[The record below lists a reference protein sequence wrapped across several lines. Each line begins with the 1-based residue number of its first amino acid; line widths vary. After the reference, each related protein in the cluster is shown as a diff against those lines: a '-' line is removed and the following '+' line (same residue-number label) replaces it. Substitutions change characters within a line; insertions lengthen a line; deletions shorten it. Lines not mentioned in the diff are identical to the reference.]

1 MPSMGESSLL
11 LGVGSTK
18 PNNAKMPFG
27 VISYGMAITV
37 GDHIGDHEVI
47 STLGSGG
54 MGHVYQVRH
63 MISHRVEAMKVLL
76 PGRPATEEIA
86 QRFLREIRL
95 LASLDHPNIAVLH
108 TAFRHEGELIM
119 IMEFVE
125 GQTLR
130 AKLDTNSVMMGRSI
144 DYIQQVLSGLAY
156 AHTRGVIHRD
166 IKPSNI
172 MINRDDRVKLVD
184 FGLAFPTLGSDVTRP
199 GAILGSLHYM
209 SPEQVMGEQ
218 LDARSD
224 LYSVGVTLYQLITG
238 RLPFDGTGEYAIASS
253 HLRAMPTDPVAINPN
268 IPPLLS
274 EAVMKSLAK
283 TPESRFQTAAEFLE
297 ALRAI
302 RWDEATTLL
311 IPARR
316 TREPDEHTPAVHG
329 SLSASDNSKK
339 TSLGQRELESVSRE
353 LAFHIG
359 PIARLVVNR
368 AAKKAVNLDE
378 LYALVA
384 KEIDAEESRKRFLA
398 TRRNLSST

>member
-1 MPSMGESSLL
+1 MP
-11 LGVGSTK
+11 
-18 PNNAKMPFG
+18 
-27 VISYGMAITV
+27 IIV
-37 GDHIGDHEVI
+37 GDQVGDHEVI
-47 STLGSGG
+47 GTLGSGG
-54 MGHVYQVRH
+54 MGHVYKVRH
-63 MISHRVEAMKVLL
+63 TISHRVEAMKVLL

-95 LASLDHPNIAVLH
+95 LASLDHPNIAALH
-108 TAFRHEGELIM
+108 TAHRHEGELIM
-119 IMEFVE
+119 IMEFIE

-130 AKLDTNSVMMGRSI
+130 EKLDANSVMMGKSV

-156 AHTRGVIHRD
+156 AHARGIIHRD

-172 MINRDDRVKLVD
+172 MINREDRVKLVD

-238 RLPFDGTGEYAIASS
+238 RLPFDGAGEYAIASS
-253 HLRAMPTDPVAINPN
+253 HLRAMAADPISINPN
-268 IPPLLS
+268 IPPQLS
-274 EAVMKSLAK
+274 EAVTKSLAK
-283 TPESRFQTAAEFLE
+283 SPENRFQTAADFLE
-297 ALRAI
+297 AIRAI

-311 IPARR
+311 IPAHR
-316 TREPDEHTPAVHG
+316 TRDPNEHTPAVYG
-329 SLSASDNSKK
+329 SVSPFGNSKK
-339 TSLGQRELESVSRE
+339 TALDPNALESVSRE

-368 AAKKAVNLDE
+368 AAKQAINLDE
-378 LYALVA
+378 LYTLVA

-398 TRRNLSST
+398 TRRKLSSS

>member
-1 MPSMGESSLL
+1 MP
-11 LGVGSTK
+11 
-18 PNNAKMPFG
+18 
-27 VISYGMAITV
+27 IIV
-37 GDHIGDHEVI
+37 GDQVGDHEVI
-47 STLGSGG
+47 GTLGSGG
-54 MGHVYQVRH
+54 MGHVYKVRH
-63 MISHRVEAMKVLL
+63 TISHRVEAMKVLL

-95 LASLDHPNIAVLH
+95 LASLDHPNIAALH
-108 TAFRHEGELIM
+108 TAHRHEGELIM
-119 IMEFVE
+119 IMEFIE

-130 AKLDTNSVMMGRSI
+130 EKLDANSVMMGKSV

-156 AHTRGVIHRD
+156 AHARGIIHRD

-172 MINRDDRVKLVD
+172 MINREDRVKLVD

-224 LYSVGVTLYQLITG
+224 LYSVGVTLYQLLTG
-238 RLPFDGTGEYAIASS
+238 RLPFDGAGEYAIASS
-253 HLRAMPTDPVAINPN
+253 HLRALAADPISINPN
-268 IPPLLS
+268 IPPQLS
-274 EAVMKSLAK
+274 EAVTKSLAK
-283 TPESRFQTAAEFLE
+283 SPENRFQTAADFLE
-297 ALRAI
+297 AVRAI

-311 IPARR
+311 IPAHR
-316 TREPDEHTPAVHG
+316 TRDPNEHTPAIYG
-329 SLSASDNSKK
+329 SVSPFGNSKK
-339 TSLGQRELESVSRE
+339 TAIDPTALESVSRE

-368 AAKKAVNLDE
+368 AAKQAMNLDE

-398 TRRNLSST
+398 TRRKLSSS

>member
-1 MPSMGESSLL
+1 MPI
-11 LGVGSTK
+11 
-18 PNNAKMPFG
+18 N
-27 VISYGMAITV
+27 V
-37 GDHIGDHEVI
+37 GDHVGDHEVI
-47 STLGSGG
+47 GTLGSGG
-54 MGHVYQVRH
+54 MGHVYKVRH
-63 MISHRVEAMKVLL
+63 TISHRVEAMKVLL

-108 TAFRHEGELIM
+108 TALRHEGELIM
-119 IMEFVE
+119 IMEYVE

-130 AKLDTNSVMMGRSI
+130 EKLDTNSVMMGRSV
-144 DYIQQVLSGLAY
+144 DYIQQVLSGLVY
-156 AHTRGVIHRD
+156 AHSRGIIHRD

-172 MINRDDRVKLVD
+172 MITRDDRVKLVD

-224 LYSVGVTLYQLITG
+224 LYSVGVTLYQLLTG
-238 RLPFDGTGEYAIASS
+238 RLPFDGAGEYAIASS
-253 HLRAMPTDPVAINPN
+253 HLRAIAADPISINPN
-268 IPPLLS
+268 IPPQLS
-274 EAVMKSLAK
+274 EAVTKSLAK
-283 TPESRFQTAAEFLE
+283 SPESRFQTAAEFLE
-297 ALRAI
+297 ALRTV

-316 TREPDEHTPAVHG
+316 TKDPNEHTPAIYG
-329 SLSASDNSKK
+329 SVSPFDNSRK
-339 TSLGQRELESVSRE
+339 TAIDPNALESVSRE

-368 AAKKAVNLDE
+368 AAKQAVNLDE

-398 TRRNLSST
+398 TRRRLSSS

>member
-1 MPSMGESSLL
+1 MP
-11 LGVGSTK
+11 
-18 PNNAKMPFG
+18 
-27 VISYGMAITV
+27 IIV
-37 GDHIGDHEVI
+37 GDQVGDHEVI
-47 STLGSGG
+47 GTLGSGG
-54 MGHVYQVRH
+54 MGHVYKVRH
-63 MISHRVEAMKVLL
+63 TISHRVEAMKVLL

-95 LASLDHPNIAVLH
+95 LASLDHPNIAALH
-108 TAFRHEGELIM
+108 TAHRHEGELIM
-119 IMEFVE
+119 IMEFIE

-130 AKLDTNSVMMGRSI
+130 EKLDANSVMMGKSV

-156 AHTRGVIHRD
+156 AHARGIIHRD

-172 MINRDDRVKLVD
+172 MINREDRVKLVD

-224 LYSVGVTLYQLITG
+224 LYSVGVTLYQLLTG
-238 RLPFDGTGEYAIASS
+238 RLPFDGAGEYAIASS
-253 HLRAMPTDPVAINPN
+253 HLRALAADPISINPN
-268 IPPLLS
+268 IPPQLS
-274 EAVMKSLAK
+274 EAVTKSLAK
-283 TPESRFQTAAEFLE
+283 SPDNRFQTAADFLE
-297 ALRAI
+297 AVRAI

-311 IPARR
+311 IPAHR
-316 TREPDEHTPAVHG
+316 TRDPNEHTPAIYEG
-329 SLSASDNSKK
+329 LSPSSNSKK
-339 TSLGQRELESVSRE
+339 TAIDPTALESVSRE

-368 AAKKAVNLDE
+368 AAKQAMNLDE

-398 TRRNLSST
+398 TRRKLSSS

>member
-1 MPSMGESSLL
+1 MVSYVMP
-11 LGVGSTK
+11 
-18 PNNAKMPFG
+18 
-27 VISYGMAITV
+27 ISV
-37 GDHIGDHEVI
+37 GDQVGDHEVVG
-47 STLGSGG
+47 TLGSGG
-54 MGHVYQVRH
+54 MGHVYKVRH
-63 MISHRVEAMKVLL
+63 TISHRVEAMKVLL

-86 QRFLREIRL
+86 QRFLREIRM

-108 TAFRHEGELIM
+108 TALRHQGELIM

-130 AKLDTNSVMMGRSI
+130 EKLDTNSVMMGRSV

-156 AHTRGVIHRD
+156 AHTRGIIHRD

-172 MINRDDRVKLVD
+172 MINREDRIKLVD

-224 LYSVGVTLYQLITG
+224 LYSVGVTLYQLLTG
-238 RLPFDGTGEYAIASS
+238 RLPFDGIGEYAIASS
-253 HLRAMPTDPVAINPN
+253 HLRAMPATPISINPN
-268 IPPLLS
+268 IPLQLS
-274 EAVMKSLAK
+274 EAVLKSLAK
-283 TPESRFQTAAEFLE
+283 APESRFQTAAEFLE

-311 IPARR
+311 IPAPR
-316 TREPDEHTPAVHG
+316 TRDQNERTPAIYEG
-329 SLSASDNSKK
+329 LSPSGNSKK
-339 TSLGQRELESVSRE
+339 PTLDPSQLESVSRE

-368 AAKKAVNLDE
+368 AARQAMNLDE

-398 TRRNLSST
+398 TRRKHSSI

>member
-1 MPSMGESSLL
+1 M
-11 LGVGSTK
+11 V
-18 PNNAKMPFG
+18 
-27 VISYGMAITV
+27 SYGMPITV
-37 GDHIGDHEVI
+37 GDQVGDHEVI
-47 STLGSGG
+47 GTLGSGG
-54 MGHVYQVRH
+54 MGHVYKVRH
-63 MISHRVEAMKVLL
+63 TISHRVEAMKVLL

-95 LASLDHPNIAVLH
+95 LASLDHPNIAALH
-108 TAFRHEGELIM
+108 TAHRHEGELIM
-119 IMEFVE
+119 IMEFIE

-130 AKLDTNSVMMGRSI
+130 EKLDANSVMMGKSV

-156 AHTRGVIHRD
+156 AHARGIIHRD

-172 MINRDDRVKLVD
+172 MINREDRVKLVD

-224 LYSVGVTLYQLITG
+224 LYSVGVTLYQLLTG
-238 RLPFDGTGEYAIASS
+238 RLPFDGAGEYAIASS
-253 HLRAMPTDPVAINPN
+253 HLRALAADPISINPN
-268 IPPLLS
+268 IPPQLS
-274 EAVMKSLAK
+274 EAVTKSLAK
-283 TPESRFQTAAEFLE
+283 SPENRFQTAADFLE
-297 ALRAI
+297 AVRAI

-311 IPARR
+311 IPAHR
-316 TREPDEHTPAVHG
+316 TRDPNEHTPAIYG
-329 SLSASDNSKK
+329 SVSPYSNSKK
-339 TSLGQRELESVSRE
+339 TALDPNALESVSRE

-368 AAKKAVNLDE
+368 AAKQAMNLDE

-398 TRRNLSST
+398 TRRKLSSS